1 MPDDRSHAASPPLPL
16 DRTLPS
22 DAGAGE
28 ILTALRGEDDF
39 AGAPRDAALP
49 SYAVART
56 IGLGGMGE
64 VVVARDMRIGRDVA
78 IKRLRS
84 PSPSPAAVARFL
96 REARIQA
103 LLDHPAIVPVHE
115 IGTDA
120 AGQPYFAMKR
130 LSGMTLARVLEGGDR
145 PLQQLLRAFADVCL
159 AISFAHERG
168 VVHRDLKP
176 SNIMLGAFGEVYVID
191 WGVARVIGH
200 DDLPAGAEQLRIDA
214 GMTEAGTLLGTPGY
228 MAPEQ
233 VRGPDVDAPA
243 DVYALGAT
251 LFEILAGAPL
261 HPRDAAADGRGG
273 ADGRGAPD
281 VSPRGRRPERGIPPE
296 LDAIT
301 VAALLADPAER
312 PTARQLADAVQ
323 RYLDGDRD
331 VERRR
336 ALAARE
342 LAWAQLVIDGGDVGQ
357 RGEAILSAGRAL
369 ALDPESREA
378 AALITTLML
387 EPPRELPPE
396 LREQLA
402 ASETALQQRQGR
414 VAMRSLIA
422 VQAFLAAAA
431 LDGLRDAP
439 ALLGIAGWGLLML
452 GIAYVISRRP
462 AAPYEMWGV
471 AVGNAILGA
480 LLSRLFGPLI
490 IAPVVGCVMA
500 VSLTSYPRLLGH
512 ARIVIPM
519 LAAAWL
525 LPVAL
530 EWAGVLAPT
539 WQVLDGVV
547 VSTSHVVRVGGT
559 ATVLLLVGGNAMA
572 IVVIGAFANSLARSR
587 HEAQRAVEIQA
598 WRLRQLLPAA

>member
-1 MPDDRSHAASPPLPL
+1 MPDDRVTVASLPL
-16 DRTLPS
+16 DRTFPS
-22 DAGAGE
+22 DAGSGE
-28 ILTALRGEDDF
+28 ILNALRGEHDF

-49 SYAVART
+49 NYAVART
-56 IGLGGMGE
+56 IGIGGMGE

-84 PSPSPAAVARFL
+84 SNPSPAAVARFL

-103 LLDHPAIVPVHE
+103 RLDHPAIVPVHE

-130 LSGMTLARVLEGGDR
+130 LSGVTLSKVLEAGDR
-145 PLQQLLRAFADVCL
+145 PLQQLLRTFADVCV

-168 VVHRDLKP
+168 VIHRDLKP

-200 DDLPAGAEQLRIDA
+200 DELPAAAELLGAGE

-233 VRGPDVDAPA
+233 LRGPDVGAPA

-261 HPRDAAADGRGG
+261 SPRGPAAGAANGAGG
-273 ADGRGAPD
+273 ID
-281 VSPRGRRPERGIPPE
+281 VSPRSRRPDRAIPPE

-312 PTARQLADAVQ
+312 PTARELVAAVQ

-342 LAWAQLVIDGGDVGQ
+342 LAWARVLIDGGDVAQ

-378 AALITTLML
+378 AAAITTLML
-387 EPPRELPPE
+387 EPPRELPGE
-396 LREQLA
+396 LRDQLA
-402 ASETALQQRQGR
+402 ASEAALQQRQGR
-414 VAMRSLIA
+414 SAVRSLLV
-422 VQAFLAAAA
+422 VQVFLAAAA

-439 ALLGIAGWGLLML
+439 VLLGIVGWGLLMM
-452 GIAYVISRRP
+452 GCAYVVSRRP
-462 AAPYEMWGV
+462 AAPYEMWGI
-471 AVGNAILGA
+471 AIGNAILCA
-480 LLSRLFGPLI
+480 LLSRLFGSLI
-490 IAPVVGCVMA
+490 IAPVVGCITA

-525 LPVAL
+525 VPVAL

-539 WQVLDGVV
+539 WRVLDGAV
-547 VSTSHVVRVGGT
+547 VSTSHVVQIGGT
-559 ATVLLLVGGNAMA
+559 ATALLLVGGNAMA
-572 IVVIGAFANSLARSR
+572 IVVIGAFSNALARSR

-598 WRLRQLLPAA
+598 WRLRQLLPAP